1 MDFFD
6 ILCFDVLLFH
16 QTAEI
21 PESYVRHLGFEVE
34 TDSQFNL
41 FTDRNTMDAKAQIIE
56 GDFAIGVDGSL
67 EPITKISSSVR

>member
-1 MDFFD
+1 MHFFD
-6 ILCFDVLLFH
+6 ILCFDVLLFY

-21 PESYVRHLGFEVE
+21 PESNESHLCFEVE

-41 FTDRNTMDAKAQIIE
+41 FTDRDTMNTKAQIIE

-67 EPITKISSSVR
+67 EPITKNIIQC